1 MVAKVFRRTCMAT
14 IGIGLRGRL
23 RVIMKN
29 ALMDLIMLLLIE
41 LIEFEKQRKEKDDLL
56 TAES

>member
-1 MVAKVFRRTCMAT
+1 MAT
-14 IGIGLRGRL
+14 IGIGLQGRL
-23 RVIMKN
+23 RVITKN

-41 LIEFEKQRKEKDDLL
+41 LIEFEKQRKEKDVLL

>member
-14 IGIGLRGRL
+14 ISIGLRGRL
-23 RVIMKN
+23 QVIMRN

-41 LIEFEKQRKEKDDLL
+41 LIEFEKQRKEKDGFL

>member
-1 MVAKVFRRTCMAT
+1 MAT

-23 RVIMKN
+23 RVITKN
-29 ALMDLIMLLLIE
+29 ALMDLITLLLIE
-41 LIEFEKQRKEKDDLL
+41 LIEFEKKGKDGSL